1 MKNLRYFA
9 QKYIDWVIKL
19 GRLKFSL
26 LGITLLAILAV
37 LTQILLSIFI
47 IGEIHWGDLARSIT
61 FGLISAPFVIYFFT
75 LLVEKLE
82 LSRINLARSVKE
94 LQQEIQERILAERRL
109 AQTNR
114 DKTALMATISHE
126 LRTPL
131 NGIIGL
137 SRILL
142 DGNLSEQQRD
152 YLKTISVS
160 AISLGHIFNDI
171 IDLEKIDGRRIELH
185 KQETDFYAFLNDIEN
200 IGRLMAEQKHLQF
213 TLKCGENL
221 PHFLMLDNTRLSQV
235 LWNLLSNATKFT
247 EKGLIGIDV
256 QRAGENEYLFAV
268 SDSGQGIP
276 HGELDKIFT
285 MYYQVEHNKCKP
297 AGSGIGLAIAKQI
310 ATLMDGDLTVKSKL
324 GQGSTFLLRIRAEES
339 GSPLSKQIVPSI
351 ADLRVLLVE
360 DIELNVIVAKSVL
373 EKQGYQVD
381 VAMSGRQAIEKFER
395 NIYDLVLLDIQLP
408 DMSGFQVAQHLRQ
421 KYEEGIYDFL
431 PPLIALTANIMH
443 SKAEYQQQGMD
454 DVLRKP
460 LSVKAL
466 NRCLSDY
473 FGEAD
478 NSVFVVPVN
487 KEPGQSSVDFEADF
501 VMLNDLIAMLGVQF
515 VKDNLSL
522 FKQTMPEYIADLQ
535 TAFIRYQQ
543 DSAHRSELTD
553 CAHKIKGAA
562 ASIGL
567 TYLQQI
573 AEQAQ
578 RAELSGWKENITEWV
593 ELLTTQWLSETE
605 KLERWLASKS

>member
-19 GRLKFSL
+19 GRFNFSL
-26 LGITLLAILAV
+26 LGIGLLAILA
-37 LTQILLSIFI
+37 LFTQIMLSIFI
-47 IGEIHWGDLARSIT
+47 IGRIHWGDLARSIA

-94 LQQEIQERILAERRL
+94 LQQEIQERILVEQRL
-109 AQTNR
+109 EQTNR

-142 DGNLSEQQRD
+142 DGNLSDQQRD

-160 AISLGHIFNDI
+160 AVSLGHIFNDI
-171 IDLEKIDGRRIELH
+171 IDLEKVDGRRIELH
-185 KQETDFYAFLNDIEN
+185 RQETDFHAFLNDIKN
-200 IGRLMAEQKHLQF
+200 IGNLMAEQKHLQF
-213 TLKCGENL
+213 ELKRGENL
-221 PHFLMLDNTRLSQV
+221 PHFLMLDSTRLSQV

-247 EKGLIGIDV
+247 ENGLIRINV
-256 QRAGENEYLFAV
+256 QRQGENEYLFAV
-268 SDSGQGIP
+268 HDSGQGIP
-276 HGELDKIFT
+276 YEEQDKIFT
-285 MYYQVEHNKCKP
+285 MYYQVEYNQCKP
-297 AGSGIGLAIAKQI
+297 AGSGIGLAISKQI
-310 ATLMDGDLTVKSKL
+310 AQLMNGDLTVESEPGK
-324 GQGSTFLLRIRAEES
+324 GATFFLRIQAEQ
-339 GSPLSKQIVPSI
+339 GASPLTQQVIPNI
-351 ADLRVLLVE
+351 NGLRVLLVE
-360 DIELNVIVAKSVL
+360 DIELNVVVAKSVL
-373 EKQGYQVD
+373 EKLHCQVD
-381 VAMSGRQAIEKFER
+381 VAMNGQQAIERFEQ

-408 DMSGFQVAQHLRQ
+408 DMSGFQVAQHLRK

-454 DVLRKP
+454 DILRKP

-466 NRCLSDY
+466 THCLSEY
-473 FGEAD
+473 FSEY
-478 NSVFVVPVN
+478 VKTEVVS
-487 KEPGQSSVDFEADF
+487 GDFQADF
-501 VMLNDLIAMLGVQF
+501 MMLNDLIEMLGISFVQ
-515 VKDNLSL
+515 NNILL
-522 FKQTMPEYIADLQ
+522 FKQTMPDYIADLQ
-535 TAFIRYQQ
+535 AAWLSYQQ
-543 DSAHRSELTD
+543 DPLHYAELTA

-567 TYLQQI
+567 KYIQQV

-578 RAELSGWKENITEWV
+578 SKDASAWAEHIAEWV
-593 ELLTTQWLSETE
+593 RILTEQWMDETE
-605 KLERWLASKS
+605 KLEKWLADKA